1 VDWLLSTA
9 HASDVTATRTTH
21 RRALALAVRV
31 LRVERSL
38 TQERVDAAG
47 NLSHNS
53 AKRTESGDTSVGF
66 DIIVGVAAGLGV
78 PVSELMVEYERQLQ
92 KLKR

>member
-1 VDWLLSTA
+1 MA
-9 HASDVTATRTTH
+9 IGRTTH

-38 TQERVDAAG
+38 TQERVDTAG

-53 AKRTESGDTSVGF
+53 TKRTESGDTSVGF
-66 DIIVGVAAGLGV
+66 DILVGVATGLGV
-78 PVSELMVEYERQLQ
+78 SVSELMVEYERQLQ
-92 KLKR
+92 KLSR